1 MFYTQAGRLL
11 QAKQAGRLLQAK
23 QAGRLLQA
31 KQAGRLLQTK
41 QAGNMLAK
49 GDRPIRGP
57 TKSNSDN
64 SDMKY
69 LEHNHPCQE
78 VRRFFVLG
86 ERRGHLPNFIL
97 ELNQDIIIPTLESPS
112 NCCNHRRD

>member
-1 MFYTQAGRLL
+1 MS
-11 QAKQAGRLLQAK
+11 K

-64 SDMKY
+64 SDTKY
-69 LEHNHPCQE
+69 LEYNHPCQE

-86 ERRGHLPNFIL
+86 ERRGHLPNYI
-97 ELNQDIIIPTLESPS
+97 
-112 NCCNHRRD
+112 